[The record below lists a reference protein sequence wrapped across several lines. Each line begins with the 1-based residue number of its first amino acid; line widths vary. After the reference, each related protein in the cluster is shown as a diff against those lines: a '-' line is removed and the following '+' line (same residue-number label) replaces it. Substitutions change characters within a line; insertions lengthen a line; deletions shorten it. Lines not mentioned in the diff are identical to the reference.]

1 MIDTYIYDKVSNNV
15 DCRLLWDVLK
25 IEIREATIIYCKS
38 KSKFKRESRR
48 SLEKELQDLSSHRDS
63 LDITDESLDKR
74 INDIE
79 KELEQMYKQKAKGA
93 QIRSREKWVELGEQN
108 NSYLL
113 GLEKQ
118 RQDKKYISKLLDEN
132 NKVIKDQGEKYLT
145 QLRTTMKNI
154 IRRKKQMKFLQKYI
168 FLIQN

>member
-1 MIDTYIYDKVSNNV
+1 VI
-15 DCRLLWDVLK
+15 
-25 IEIREATIIYCKS
+25 S
-38 KSKFKRESRR
+38 KESRCDDKSCSSFSKDR
-48 SLEKELQDLSSHRDS
+48 LDSRLNFDLLLQYIIVA
-63 LDITDESLDKR
+63 ITDESLDKR

-79 KELEQMYKQKAKGA
+79 RELEQMYNQKAKGA

-154 IRRKKQMKFLQKYI
+154 IRRKEQMKFLQKYI